1 MRKLSPIIIAAILLI
16 CNSGTLNAQAPDVQ
30 VSPKKHILNIGQT
43 LQASPNKKG
52 KFGYVDTKGKYY
64 IKPVFDE
71 VTDFKKIFTDD
82 WSYLASVKHGGKW
95 RLIKDN
101 GEYFPNPH
109 VEFDTKP
116 IFLGDIYVLCEYN
129 DKLYK
134 HWLISWG
141 NPVCY
146 DEKIIFEDKTVYLQN
161 KENNKEGLIIKS
173 NGRIQNL
180 NDCCLNAIDD
190 CHIINS
196 GGFVLVDKNFNEI
209 TERYDYMQGNG
220 QTVMAM
226 NRDGEGIVYR
236 NGIIYSFKLEAPKI
250 DCTLHVQYII
260 GREKLLT
267 MITTPEQNN
276 NDNNNIK
283 TVTTLKRVGVNLFEI
298 HKEGK
303 YGLIDISGNLSIPI
317 IHDHSIFDSFGRYK
331 TNTDDVIVMNN
342 TMYSISDYDNLISKK
357 IRSLNHLN
365 TEVRYDIMAQEYLS
379 DSLLTMDE
387 KKYYKEIVQKIEE
400 WSDGV
405 SSFDDIIF
413 NEHTPQFY
421 ISTTAIPE
429 AFKKHLAEAQRN
441 INKMESLWKPNRN
454 LTLNKTSYSGKGR
467 EWAETE
473 EYNGNFYTHRMY
485 ESKGFVFRDN
495 AITKKTEIYFDDVCV
510 PISESREYFDYA
522 KIAGAKLPNNNIL
535 HIYSTFHRAI
545 PKGGRHDINNS
556 ILMYRIYNNNEYSN
570 ECPISL
576 IVVDSNNN
584 YKTAENVALSSKHLT
599 LREEYFYCNV
609 IAERN
614 KESITRHG
622 TNPDLNA
629 VLRNSDGRLE
639 WLFESD
645 SYTKPIKTRIENDNE
660 KHLRSVLFLYD
671 YNLGFPKV
679 YASQEGDFIYD
690 IFKWNNKWIFVGS
703 TTNKGYVDWENP
715 YVVVLDK
722 NLKVL
727 SDSYLALRGER
738 LTINQETI
746 YERDGSLVIPEW
758 VKINSDNTIEWFK

>member
-16 CNSGTLNAQAPDVQ
+16 CNSGILNAQAPDVR

-71 VTDFKKIFTDD
+71 VTRFERQLVDEWI
-82 WSYLASVKHGGKW
+82 YLASVKCGEKW
-95 RLIKDN
+95 RIIKDN
-101 GEYFPNPH
+101 GEYFPNPQTK
-109 VEFDTKP
+109 FDTKP
-116 IFLGDIYVLCEYN
+116 VFVSIYVFVESN
-129 DKLYK
+129 GQLYR
-134 HWLISWG
+134 HWLSRWG
-141 NPVCY
+141 EGTEY
-146 DEKIIFEDKTVYLQN
+146 KKTIFRDKTVYLP
-161 KENNKEGLIIKS
+161 EDEGSDDPIYIASSNDRWREYRNYHLRAIK
-173 NGRIQNL
+173 GEE
-180 NDCCLNAIDD
+180 
-190 CHIINS
+190 CHILER
-196 GGFVLVDKNFNEI
+196 GRKYHLVDKDFNEI
-209 TERYDYMQGNG
+209 TKDYDYMQGNG

-226 NRDGEGIVYR
+226 NRDGEGIAYR
-236 NGIIYSFKLEAPKI
+236 NGIKYSFKLEASKI
-250 DCTLHVQYII
+250 DCTLHVQHII
-260 GREKLLT
+260 GHEKLLT

-276 NDNNNIK
+276 NDDNIK
-283 TVTTLKRVGVNLFEI
+283 TVTTLKKVGVNLFEV
-298 HKEGK
+298 HKEEK
-303 YGLIDISGNLSIPI
+303 YGLIDISGNLIIPI
-317 IHDHSIFDSFGRYK
+317 IYDHSIFNSIGRYK
-331 TNTDDVIVMNN
+331 TNTDDVIIMNN
-342 TMYSISDYDNLISKK
+342 TLYSISDYDNLISKK

-365 TEVRYDIMAQEYLS
+365 TEIRYDIMAQEYLS

-387 KKYYKEIVQKIEE
+387 KKYYKEIVQKKEE

-441 INKMESLWKPNRN
+441 INKMESLQKPNRN

-535 HIYSTFHRAI
+535 HVYSTFHRGI

-556 ILMYRIYNNNEYSN
+556 ILMYRIYNNEYSY

-599 LREEYFYCNV
+599 LREEYFYCNA

-645 SYTKPIKTRIENDNE
+645 SYTKPIKTRIENDDE